1 MDIGPHKSIRPRIWS
16 GRSGPSWIQLDRSAT
31 ITALV
36 QPTKP
41 ADAMADEQIFGAD
54 EQVPG
59 RRAKRLRSGTA
70 DEPGADRMSEL
81 WYYAEGGESRGPLSL
96 ADLVANLSQAS
107 DPEIFT
113 ARDGRGR
120 KTIGIVSVAAFA
132 ARTEG
137 VVGATITFTCG

>member
-59 RRAKRLRSGTA
+59 RRAKRPGVGYGSHLENFSSRLAHESHRGKPNDRWTA
-70 DEPGADRMSEL
+70 PAWSAL
-81 WYYAEGGESRGPLSL
+81 QPVLTAAAATL
-96 ADLVANLSQAS
+96 APSKGRLMRCIVPPVAN
-107 DPEIFT
+107 T
-113 ARDGRGR
+113 
-120 KTIGIVSVAAFA
+120 
-132 ARTEG
+132 
-137 VVGATITFTCG
+137 